1 MEVNIKM
8 FGRVVGAVAVLAV
21 TIGTLG
27 MGIPQENENQT
38 QNANVVDTTAA
49 TVAMVAKMQETQ
61 QNMSTAQAQEAE
73 SISQIAD
80 GEAVIQDSIVPL
92 VENIVEAN
100 KRKTTLT
107 DEELDLLLRV
117 VSAEARGESWEA
129 QYNVACVVLNRME
142 SEIFPDD
149 LEGVIM
155 QKGQFSCVPNGAIYN
170 VPITE
175 SVKEAVESAL
185 DDNTLDRNVL
195 WFRSGYYHT
204 FRKDAFRIGQMFFS
218 I

>member
-1 MEVNIKM
+1 M

-49 TVAMVAKMQETQ
+49 TVAMVAKMQESQ
-61 QNMSTAQAQEAE
+61 QDMSTAQEQEAE

-142 SEIFPDD
+142 SDMFPDT
-149 LEGVIM
+149 LEDVIM
-155 QKGQFSCVPNGAIYN
+155 QKGQFSCVSNGAIYN
-170 VPITE
+170 VPVTE
-175 SVKEAVESAL
+175 SVKEAVASAL
-185 DDNTLDRNVL
+185 DDNTLDCEVL
-195 WFRSGYYHT
+195 WFRSGYYHSYRT
-204 FRKDAFRIGQMFFS
+204 DAFQIGQMFFS